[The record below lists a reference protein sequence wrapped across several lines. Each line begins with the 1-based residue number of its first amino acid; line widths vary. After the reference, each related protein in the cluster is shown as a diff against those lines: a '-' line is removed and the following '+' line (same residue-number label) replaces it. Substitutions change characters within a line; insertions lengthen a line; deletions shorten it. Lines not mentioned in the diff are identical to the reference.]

1 MFSILIEMSA
11 KRLVTIPILT
21 MYTVTIKRSDE
32 D

>member
-1 MFSILIEMSA
+1 MSA